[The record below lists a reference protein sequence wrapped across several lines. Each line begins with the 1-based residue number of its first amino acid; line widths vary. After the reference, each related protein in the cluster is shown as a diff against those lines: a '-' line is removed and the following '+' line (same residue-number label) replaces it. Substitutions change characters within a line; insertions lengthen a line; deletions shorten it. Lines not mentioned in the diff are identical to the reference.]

1 MHKTLCTK
9 DSLRNETCLLSSKSK
24 NTKEDRN
31 GENSQMEKDLKTT
44 KAYGFQHDECFC
56 TIENLRIDNFCV
68 LLAIV
73 IVKATLKR
81 AQHLP
86 DSEHKSVSAELFLKY
101 LNIETEL
108 MWHINPKNMMR
119 SEQSFILSLF
129 STSCGLVNTLIQPS
143 QREGAIT
150 NDTSL
155 PDDKTKK
162 ILNEMSNDDT
172 SINKE
177 FITLSSDSEANT
189 SSSEARSSNIL
200 ISCVGRRSKRK
211 KKRKTAGKSE
221 SNLSHSKQKNGIM
234 KLEIIPIKSGDTTVK
249 CIEDKI
255 DTVAQYEDK
264 DSIDKSSTDSKNVG
278 NNRSGHQ
285 TSIQGNPKTFR
296 LEVASDVKLDFVRVL
311 IPNEQSGTIAA
322 SFVPMINKCQNLNI
336 GTRVRDV
343 MSVVS
348 FKQKVA
354 NPHEYAI
361 YLLTFESKDAMLNT
375 KEENTTLDDVFHG
388 TLYI

>member
-1 MHKTLCTK
+1 
-9 DSLRNETCLLSSKSK
+9 
-24 NTKEDRN
+24 
-31 GENSQMEKDLKTT
+31 
-44 KAYGFQHDECFC
+44 
-56 TIENLRIDNFCV
+56 
-68 LLAIV
+68 
-73 IVKATLKR
+73 
-81 AQHLP
+81 
-86 DSEHKSVSAELFLKY
+86 
-101 LNIETEL
+101 

-162 ILNEMSNDDT
+162 ELNEMSNDDT

-221 SNLSHSKQKNGIM
+221 SNISHSKQKNGIM

-285 TSIQGNPKTFR
+285 TSMQGNPKTFR